1 MQVVRIMSVTL
12 LEVEMITVASPNDRF
27 SLQINSH
34 KIHRLNLI
42 ICPYSFTIT
51 GFKVFSN
58 MVFLY
63 VVKLNVCHKCG
74 LMWLQHAQLHTQ
86 RL

>member
-34 KIHRLNLI
+34 QN
-42 ICPYSFTIT
+42 T
-51 GFKVFSN
+51 
-58 MVFLY
+58 
-63 VVKLNVCHKCG
+63 
-74 LMWLQHAQLHTQ
+74 
-86 RL
+86 